1 MIKIQIRPRKI
12 RSFVGA
18 PGPRQVLPEAPG
30 ADPCEAP
37 SLPSAR
43 CKMRCPEM
51 LIIQKMAYTRGCRV
65 YRQRGDTCVLFVR
78 PDRAAESPN
87 IGRKWRARA
96 RQLSSECVCPGK
108 SRDFEIAGG
117 GREKG
122 GRSPS
127 GCRIQNAPMPPA
139 QRAAVFNT
147 WFLGRPEI
155 FDCGIWAAPKT
166 RETMHKHMGEG
177 DFRIPNCCREMVLL
191 RIGLGGCFLV
201 QPVLQDEPRRSN
213 GV

>member
-1 MIKIQIRPRKI
+1 
-12 RSFVGA
+12 
-18 PGPRQVLPEAPG
+18 
-30 ADPCEAP
+30 
-37 SLPSAR
+37 
-43 CKMRCPEM
+43 MRCPEM

-166 RETMHKHMGEG
+166 RETMRKHMGEG